1 MITKS
6 DYLSFAGVDL
16 DFELKKS
23 NYDNPTRA
31 VEIFISKTETLVNDW
46 IKYHFFVDYNTI
58 DEETLKK
65 VYLYQIEYILKNGEV
80 TYDITKKEGLSPNA
94 YAVLRAEGYLN
105 TRL

>member
-1 MITKS
+1 MIKKS
-6 DYLSFAGVDL
+6 DYLDYAGIDL

-23 NYDNPTRA
+23 NYDNPSRA
-31 VEIFISKTETLVNDW
+31 VEIFINKVEQGVNDW
-46 IKYHFFVDYNTI
+46 IKYHFYVDYSDI
-58 DEETLKK
+58 EESILKR

-94 YAVLRAEGYLN
+94 YAILRAEGYLN